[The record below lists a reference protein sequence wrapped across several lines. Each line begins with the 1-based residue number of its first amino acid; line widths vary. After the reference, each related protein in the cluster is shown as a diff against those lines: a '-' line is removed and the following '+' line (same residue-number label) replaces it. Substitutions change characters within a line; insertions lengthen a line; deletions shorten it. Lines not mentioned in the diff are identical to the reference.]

1 MESANEIYSSIK
13 SCASC
18 NSVSL
23 DVIYDFGQCPLA
35 GYFPLPEKISNENLI
50 EMKLMFCNSCELI
63 QINPNVSD
71 SYLFSD
77 YRYRSSIGMKFHFN
91 SLVKWLTDK
100 SLISSNS
107 KILEVGSNDGTLLL
121 QLRDHGFNAVGIDPA
136 VNITELAKKEN
147 LTVITGFFGTENLD
161 TYNLREKFNVIISCN
176 SFAHISDIADVAQA
190 IHSSLLPD
198 GLFIVE
204 VQSLSALLNKKA
216 IDFIYHEHKY
226 YYSVKSLR
234 NLMESVGLYLIDG
247 CLIDTHGGSMRLVFS
262 RVKTNLSDSMSK
274 ILEIEK
280 NQEINP
286 IKIRLAISQF
296 MNQIIVVRNLL
307 ISEKNNGA
315 RIIAFGASGRGNMLL
330 HYLGISHLIEF
341 VYDESEER
349 IGRQMALSNV
359 NVSRFSELLPESY
372 KVCLVLAWNYSEVII
387 AKWPHRGKKLI
398 IPFPEIS
405 TFTS

>member
-1 MESANEIYSSIK
+1 MESTNEIYSSIK

-35 GYFPLPEKISNENLI
+35 GYFPLPEKISSENLI
-50 EMKLMFCNSCELI
+50 EMKLMFCNSCELV

-91 SLVKWLTDK
+91 SLVDWLTEK

-136 VNITELAKKEN
+136 ENITKLAKKEN

-161 TYNLREKFNVIISCN
+161 TYNLRQKFNVIISCN
-176 SFAHISDIADVAQA
+176 SFAHISDIADVAKA
-190 IHSSLLPD
+190 INSSLLSD

-247 CLIDTHGGSMRLVFS
+247 CLIDPHGGSMRLVFS
-262 RVKTNLSDSMSK
+262 KIKNNLSDSMNK
-274 ILEIEK
+274 ILEVEK

-286 IKIRLAISQF
+286 IQIRLAISQF
-296 MNQIIVVRNLL
+296 MNQIKVVRNLL
-307 ISEKNNGA
+307 ISEKKSGA

-349 IGRQMALSNV
+349 IGRQMALSNI

-372 KVCLVLAWNYSEVII
+372 EVCLVLAWNYSEVII

-398 IPFPEIS
+398 IPFPEVI

>member
-1 MESANEIYSSIK
+1 MKTANEIYSSIK

-18 NSVSL
+18 NSKSL
-23 DVIYDFGQCPLA
+23 DLIYDFGRCPLA
-35 GYFPLPEKISNENLI
+35 GYFPLPKKISKKNLI
-50 EMKLMFCNSCELI
+50 EMKLLFCNSCELI

-77 YRYRSSIGMKFHFN
+77 YRYRSSIGMNFHFN
-91 SLVKWLTDK
+91 SLVEWLTEK

-121 QLRDHGFNAVGIDPA
+121 QLRDHGFKAVGIDPA
-136 VNITELAKKEN
+136 ANITKLAKKEN
-147 LTVITGFFGTENLD
+147 LTVITGFFGTKSLD

-190 IHSSLLPD
+190 INSSLLPD

-226 YYSVKSLR
+226 YYSAKSLR

-262 RVKTNLSDSMSK
+262 KVKTKLSDSMSK

-280 NQEINP
+280 KQEINP
-286 IKIRLAISQF
+286 IKMRLAISQF

-307 ISEKNNGA
+307 ISEKKNGA

-349 IGRQMALSNV
+349 IGRQMALSNI

-372 KVCLVLAWNYSEVII
+372 EACLVLAWNYSEVII
-387 AKWPHRGKKLI
+387 TKWPHRGKKLI
-398 IPFPEIS
+398 IPFPEVI